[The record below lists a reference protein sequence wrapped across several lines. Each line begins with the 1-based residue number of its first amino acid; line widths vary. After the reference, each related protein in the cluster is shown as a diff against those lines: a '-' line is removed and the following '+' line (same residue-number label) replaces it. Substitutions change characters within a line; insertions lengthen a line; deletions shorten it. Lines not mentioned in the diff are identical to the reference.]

1 MQKIQKWFTLIE
13 LTVTM
18 AIIMILA
25 VGASS
30 INFNTATDREFLNS
44 LTNKIA
50 SSIEKHRNNAL
61 IGRWIWP
68 TLEIP
73 ISYQINFST
82 ASSGS
87 MNILYSTG
95 ASFINLESISLQN
108 FESISQIRCY
118 TPTFSSSGTSS
129 NTTLILE
136 KNNLSLSGCTA
147 WWNTGSVLEITAKY
161 KASSKKIMINTLTG
175 RVEKK

>member
-1 MQKIQKWFTLIE
+1 
-13 LTVTM
+13 M

-25 VGASS
+25 IGASS

-61 IGRWIWP
+61 IGRWVWAN
-68 TLEIP
+68 LDIP
-73 ISYQINFST
+73 KSYQLNFST
-82 ASSGS
+82 TGSGS
-87 MNILYSTG
+87 MSILYSTG
-95 ASFINLESISLQN
+95 WSFANLETISFQN
-108 FESISQIRCY
+108 FESISNLVCY
-118 TPTFSSSGTSS
+118 NPTLTSSGTST

-136 KNNLSLSGCTA
+136 KNNLSLSGCLA
-147 WWNTGSVLEITAKY
+147 GWNTGSILEITAKY
-161 KASSKKIMINTLTG
+161 KANSKKILINTLTG